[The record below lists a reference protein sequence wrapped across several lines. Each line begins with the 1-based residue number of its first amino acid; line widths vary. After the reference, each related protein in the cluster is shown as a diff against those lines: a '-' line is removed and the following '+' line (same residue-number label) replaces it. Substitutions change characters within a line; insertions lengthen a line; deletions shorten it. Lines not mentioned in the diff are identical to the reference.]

1 MAGQQEV
8 HRHVAAYGDN
18 GWVYVF
24 ARAYTVYTYLY
35 VAEVLRVELLH
46 DERGVLL
53 RLLLQLRQLV
63 RRRAQDDQLRK
74 K

>member
-1 MAGQQEV
+1 MAGQQV
-8 HRHVAAYGDN
+8 VRRHVAAYSDN
-18 GWVYVF
+18 GWV
-24 ARAYTVYTYLY
+24 AYLHVRIQCMYLY